1 MAKNTGD
8 GKPAVGATGASRK
21 TLLLALLIGLAAGV
35 MTAVLLLVVPG
46 GAPDGSRVVTTGKAA
61 IGGPFSL
68 LDASGKRVTDK
79 DFAGRPMLVYFGF
92 TNCPDVCPAG
102 LQVIAAALDR
112 LGPDAKKAATLFITV
127 DPERDTPDVLG
138 KYVKSF
144 HPEIVALSGSADDI
158 AGATKAYRVYAKKV
172 PDESD
177 PSRYNVDHSSFM
189 YLMDAN
195 GEFVKHF
202 PHSADAE
209 VLASELAKAIA
220 AAPSQ
225 PGT

>member
-1 MAKNTGD
+1 MAQGSNDNGR
-8 GKPAVGATGASRK
+8 PPAAVGASRRA
-21 TLLLALLIGLAAGV
+21 LLLALLFGLAAGV
-35 MTAVLLLVVPG
+35 ATAVLLL
-46 GAPDGSRVVTTGKAA
+46 ALPDGSSDLRVVTTGKAL
-61 IGGPFSL
+61 IGGPFEL
-68 LDASGKRVTDK
+68 TDAAGKRVTEK

-112 LGPDAKKAATLFITV
+112 MGADAKRIAPLFITV

-144 HPEIVALSGSADDI
+144 HPDIVALSGSPQDI
-158 AGATKAYRVYAKKV
+158 AAVTTAYRVYAKKV
-172 PDESD
+172 PDGTD

-195 GEFVKHF
+195 GEFVRHF
-202 PHSADAE
+202 PHSVDAAD
-209 VLASELAKAIA
+209 LAQEIAKVIQT
-220 AAPSQ
+220 PVS
-225 PGT
+225 PPT